1 MADTRRKGASWK
13 ILRNPDGSSPT
24 EHAQLAVLMDIRDE
38 LSELNKTLRCHRVW
52 QGMDALQRIDKRLA
66 KKVSLRRAK

>member
-1 MADTRRKGASWK
+1 MSRRIDRRQVDWMTPEGNKFTW
-13 ILRNPDGSSPT
+13 
-24 EHAQLAVLMDIRDE
+24 EHVQIEVLMDIRAE
-38 LSELNKTLRCHRVW
+38 LKSLNETLRCHRVW